1 MAGYT
6 ALLQTDERLALDR
19 RARYW
24 DALER
29 HHEAFEGT
37 IVQRLG
43 DGSMSMFPSSL
54 AAVQAAVAGL
64 AAAAAVDAGP
74 MQQYASRQR
83 PRSIPAKRA
92 SSTSTA
98 TIRSG
103 ASSSTAR
110 APRWPRRLSFARP
123 RPAES
128 SPLPRRSRW
137 LGQALRRRRSRGNP
151 EGTPARAHA
160 ASGAGARVDGARWS
174 GSGMRSPS

>member
-1 MAGYT
+1 MFTDMAGYT

-64 AAAAAVDAGP
+64 AAAAAVDH
-74 MQQYASRQR
+74 R
-83 PRSIPAKRA
+83 PDAAVRIAAAAEIYTGEEVIVNVYGDNPVGRELIDRARA
-92 SSTSTA
+92 SLAAEAVIRA
-98 TIRSG
+98 TEAGRKLTI
-103 ASSSTAR
+103 AET
-110 APRWPRRLSFARP
+110 LEMARP
-123 RPAES
+123 GAPA
-128 SPLPRRSRW
+128 
-137 LGQALRRRRSRGNP
+137 
-151 EGTPARAHA
+151 PA
-160 ASGAGARVDGARWS
+160 
-174 GSGMRSPS
+174 